1 MELKYTP
8 RTINEI
14 EVETKKPIQ
23 EVLTDFSMNTIV
35 LLIKKGMG
43 VDEDKAYTEVE
54 KYLAD
59 GGDTIKLYMDIM
71 EQLQKSGFLP
81 RQLNLKKIREDM
93 NKEIK

>member
-23 EVLTDFSMNTIV
+23 ELLTDFSVKTTV
-35 LLIKKGMG
+35 LLIKKGMN
-43 VDEDKAYTEVE
+43 VDEDKAYIEME
-54 KYLAD
+54 KYLD
-59 GGDTIKLYMDIM
+59 EGGDTIALYMDIM

-81 RQLNLKKIREDM
+81 RKLNLKKIREDM